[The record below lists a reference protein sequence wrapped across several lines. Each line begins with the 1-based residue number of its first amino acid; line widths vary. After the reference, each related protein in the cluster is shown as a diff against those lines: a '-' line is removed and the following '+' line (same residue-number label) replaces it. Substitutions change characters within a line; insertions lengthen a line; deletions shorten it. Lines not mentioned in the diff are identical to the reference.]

1 LPSRGF
7 DIVHFHFFS
16 HRDNYCP
23 DIINA
28 APWKGLKM
36 PLFAYDPVSHNR
48 SVEFPCRYRAMFA
61 LIFIAVLCLLVPCP
75 MFGQVVNA
83 TLQGT
88 VNDASG
94 AVIPGATVQAVD
106 TATGVVTHTVT
117 NASGRFVFAALAPG
131 GPYTVTVQAAGFR
144 IEDRSGIHLQVNQI
158 ADIAVSLQVGENAQR
173 VEVNSDATQLETSS
187 AALGQVIE
195 NRSVENLPLN
205 QRNVWSLLFLMPG
218 VTGSVTYQYNSM
230 NMSVNGGRPGTTN
243 LLVDGIAGSPPLIV
257 PIGSLGIFPSV
268 DAVQEFKVLTN
279 GYSAEFG
286 RSGSGIV
293 NVILKSGTNQLHG
306 SAFEFLRNSALDAN
320 TYFSDQNHTP
330 LPSFKR
336 SQFGGSLTGP
346 VYFPKLYDGKD
357 KTFFLFSYEGLRQGT
372 EGEITSTVPTALQRT
387 GDFSQTVSST
397 GQPVLI
403 YDPNTTVASGTGYVR
418 QSFLAETG
426 ENAIPAGRIDPVAA
440 NVMNYYPLPNL
451 PGGPGGVN
459 NYFASGVVRLNID
472 TFDAK
477 VDEVINEKNRMF
489 VRYSRRNLI
498 SPPLSLFPKAIQVA
512 EGGESLPQTGTVIG
526 QSQPQTSNSAAID
539 YTFTPSSSL
548 VVEIP
553 FGFSRTAI
561 NFTPISAGFNPS
573 TQLGFPGYIAANADH
588 LLFPGIA
595 PANYYALGDAAQGQ
609 TRAGGFTVFSLGAN
623 ITKIHGNHVI
633 TFGGEG
639 RLLQANDVESGAST
653 GNFTFTNTITQGPNP
668 NAATATGGNAVAS
681 LLLGVGS
688 GTMSINSKNA
698 ATASKYFGAYIQD
711 DWKATER
718 LTLNLGLRYD
728 LDIPRTERYNRME
741 TFDPSVGSPL
751 AQQTGLAG
759 LTGGVVFSGVD
770 GNSRRQFSPE
780 WKNFGPRFGFA
791 YQLDTNTAIRAAYGV
806 YFGPSIRSAFATI
819 GQEGFGSTST
829 YTGSPN
835 GLTPSVYL
843 SNPFPTGLNL
853 PTGISQGLLTGIG
866 SSFENP
872 LTGDNKVGYT
882 QNWDLDIQR
891 QLPYNI
897 LIDASYVASRG
908 VHLNKSGENDWNA
921 DQLTPAA
928 LALGSQ
934 LQQSVTNPFYGIIQ
948 TGVEAGKT
956 IPRSYLE
963 APFPQFTA
971 IDLSYLSG
979 GYESYNS
986 FQLKVNKRLSR
997 GLNLL
1002 ASFTGQKQM
1011 DDYSG
1016 IENVGNITGGI
1027 QNIYNPQAEYAVSS
1041 NDISKSLVISG
1052 VYTLPLGRG
1061 QQFGRNWSRP
1071 VDALLGGWQI
1081 NGILTEHTGFPLSP
1095 TTQNTSNSGSNI
1107 LRPNLTGTDPVV
1119 HGSVRSRLHG
1129 YLNSAAFSQPA
1140 PFTFG
1145 DAPRTLA
1152 DVRAPGTH
1160 NLDFSVFKNFQAMEH
1175 VNVQF
1180 RAEAFNMLNQVVFGI
1195 PNMVLSSGQFGVI
1208 SSQSNTPR
1216 EIQFAL
1222 KILL

>member
-1 LPSRGF
+1 LSSRRFGNIPS
-7 DIVHFHFFS
+7 FFS
-16 HRDNYCP
+16 HYRWLLL
-23 DIINA
+23 IHAVKA
-28 APWKGLKM
+28 ASLKGLKM
-36 PLFAYDPVSHNR
+36 PVSANSSSTNRVFTGFFRRYFSMPVLILMVAFCVLAPR
-48 SVEFPCRYRAMFA
+48 SS
-61 LIFIAVLCLLVPCP
+61 
-75 MFGQVVNA
+75 FGQVVNA

-88 VNDASG
+88 VQDAT
-94 AVIPGATVQAVD
+94 GATVSGAKVQALN
-106 TATGVVTHTVT
+106 TATGVITRTET
-117 NASGRFVFAALAPG
+117 NTSGRFVFAALAPG
-131 GPYTVTVQAAGFR
+131 GPYTITVEAVGFST
-144 IEDRSGIHLQVNQI
+144 EDRSGIHLQVNQVV
-158 ADIAVSLQVGENAQR
+158 DISIPLQVGASAQR
-173 VEVNSDATQLETSS
+173 VEVNSDVTQLETSN
-187 AALGQVIE
+187 AAMGSVIG

-243 LLVDGIAGSPPLIV
+243 LLVDGIPGSPPLIV

-286 RSGSGIV
+286 RSGSGVV

-306 SAFEFLRNSALDAN
+306 SVFEFLRNSALDAN
-320 TYFSDQNHTP
+320 TYFANQSGTP

-346 VYFPKLYDGKD
+346 AYFPKLYNGKD

-372 EGEITSTVPTALQRT
+372 ESEVTTSVPSGLQRT
-387 GDFSQTVSST
+387 GDFSQTFNAA
-397 GQPVLI
+397 GQQVLV
-403 YDPNTTVASGTGYVR
+403 YDPATTVASGSGFVR
-418 QSFLAETG
+418 ESFLDETG
-426 ENAIPAGRIDPVAA
+426 KNAIPVGRIDPVAA
-440 NVMNYYPLPNL
+440 NTIQYYPLPNR
-451 PGGPGGVN
+451 PGGAGGVN
-459 NYFASGVVRLNID
+459 NFFASGVTKLNID

-477 VDEVINEKNRMF
+477 VDEVINDKNRVF
-489 VRYSRRNLI
+489 VRYSRRNLA
-498 SPPLSLFPKAIQVA
+498 SPALLLFPKADQIA
-512 EGGESLPQTGTVIG
+512 EGG
-526 QSQPQTSNSAAID
+526 QSQPQTSNSAAVD
-539 YTFTPSSSL
+539 YTFTPNANF
-548 VVEIP
+548 VMEIP

-573 TQLGFPGYIAANADH
+573 TQLGFPGYIASNADH

-595 PANYYALGDAAQGQ
+595 PANYYTLGDAAQGQ
-609 TRAGGFTVFSLGAN
+609 TRTGGFTVFSLGIN
-623 ITKIHGNHVI
+623 NTKILGNHVI

-653 GNFTFTNTITQGPNP
+653 GNFSFTNAITQGPNP
-668 NAATATGGNAVAS
+668 NAATSTGGNSIAS

-698 ATASKYFGAYIQD
+698 ATAAKYYGAYLQD
-711 DWKATER
+711 DWKATSR

-741 TFDPSVGSPL
+741 TFDPSVASPL
-751 AQQTGLAG
+751 AEETGLAG
-759 LTGGVVFSGVD
+759 LAGGVVFSGVN

-791 YQLDTNTAIRAAYGV
+791 YGLDTNTVVRGAYGV
-806 YFGPSIRSAFATI
+806 YFGPSVRSAFATI
-819 GQEGFGSTST
+819 GQEGFGSTTT

-835 GLTPSVYL
+835 GLTSSVYL

-853 PTGISQGLLTGIG
+853 PTGSSQGLLTGIG

-872 LTGDNKVGYT
+872 LARDNKVGYT

-891 QLPYNI
+891 QLPFDI
-897 LIDASYVASRG
+897 LIDASYVASHG

-921 DQLTPAA
+921 NQLTPAA

-934 LQQSVTNPFYGIIQ
+934 LQQSVANPFYGIIQ
-948 TGVEAGKT
+948 TGAEAGKT
-956 IPRSYLE
+956 LPRSYLE

-979 GYESYNS
+979 GYELYNS
-986 FQLKVNKRLSR
+986 FQLKVNKQFSH

-1016 IENVGNITGGI
+1016 IQNVGNITGGI
-1027 QNIYNPQAEYAVSS
+1027 QNIYNPGAEYGVSS
-1041 NDISKSLVISG
+1041 NDVSKSLVISG
-1052 VYTLPLGRG
+1052 VYALPFGRG
-1061 QQFGRNWSRP
+1061 QEFGHNWNRP
-1071 VDALLGGWQI
+1071 IDTLLGGWQI
-1081 NGILTEHTGFPLSP
+1081 NGITTQHTGFPLSP
-1095 TTQNTSNSGSNI
+1095 STQNTANAGNNV
-1107 LRPNLTGTDPVV
+1107 LRPNLTGQDPVV
-1119 HGSVRSRLHG
+1119 HGAVRSRLNG
-1129 YLNSAAFSQPA
+1129 YLNAAAFSQPA

-1145 DAPRTLA
+1145 NAPRTLSN
-1152 DVRAPGTH
+1152 VRAPGTH
-1160 NLDFSVFKNFQAMEH
+1160 DVDFSVFKNFAAVGH

-1180 RAEAFNMLNQVVFGI
+1180 RAEAFNLLNQVVFGN

-1208 SSQSNTPR
+1208 TTQANTPR

-1222 KILL
+1222 KILF